1 MVQATEAI
9 IKAAARAD
17 RTITPDQLR
26 AGLDAL
32 AGKSVRA
39 FTNAEPLGRVLSRE
53 EVARMLPPAKTR
65 KGGTANPVKRVDR
78 LCRLGVLQRV
88 YPTYPDGT
96 KATRATGI
104 TEASYRAFVAGAANN
119 TTTDH
124 DSEGANHD
132 GK

>member
-39 FTNAEPLGRVLSRE
+39 FTNAEPLDRVLSRE
-53 EVARMLPPAKTR
+53 EVAGLLKKSAK
-65 KGGTANPVKRVDR
+65 AVDR
-78 LCRLGVLQRV
+78 LCRLGALQRV

-104 TEASYRAFVAGAANN
+104 TEASYRAFVAGAAAS
-119 TTTDH
+119 TGADH
-124 DSEGANHD
+124 GGEGVNHD
-132 GK
+132 GE

>member
-9 IKAAARAD
+9 IRAAARAD

-39 FTNAEPLGRVLSRE
+39 YMNPDPLGRVLSRE
-53 EVARMLPPAKTR
+53 EVAGLLKKSAK
-65 KGGTANPVKRVDR
+65 AVDR
-78 LCRLGVLQRV
+78 LCRLGVFQRV
-88 YPTYPDGT
+88 YATYPDGT

-104 TEASYRAFVAGAANN
+104 TEASYRAFVAGTANN

-124 DSEGANHD
+124 DGEGAGHD
-132 GK
+132 GE